1 MVFWCNQSHGKM
13 VFYPFP
19 ESPSICC
26 RDLGPACLSQQAW
39 KLAQKERLACANYI
53 LISGNVLANQ
63 ASIAIL
69 EHIALLCRL
78 QTVAPA
84 CGSKNVPG
92 TSRDAGCT
100 ALHHSFLWWHA
111 WPPRWKHTDAPWLA
125 HTYDPIPPRAQ
136 ENTDEHRDP
145 LHNTWRSGQHV
156 PPHMTQ
162 DIKETRQH
170 ENRWK

>member
-92 TSRDAGCT
+92 TSLDAGCT

-111 WPPRWKHTDAPWLA
+111 WPPRWKQTDAPWLTERRDGQVGLPGTLMIPFHLMLRRTPTSIGIRYTTREGA
-125 HTYDPIPPRAQ
+125 GSMSHHTWLK
-136 ENTDEHRDP
+136 T
-145 LHNTWRSGQHV
+145 
-156 PPHMTQ
+156 
-162 DIKETRQH
+162 
-170 ENRWK
+170 